1 MLRLIRDEIREIDSS
16 PQALRSFGL
25 TVGAVLLVIAIVVV
39 WRSGWTPASASY
51 ALGGAGAALIILGV
65 AFPRILKPVHLG
77 WMTLALVLGF
87 IMTRVVLTAVFY
99 LAVMPTGLVLRLLG
113 KDPLHR
119 RIDPEASTYWIP
131 KAYDDP
137 SPSRLEKYY

>member
-1 MLRLIRDEIREIDSS
+1 MLRLIRDEIREVDTG

-39 WRSGWTPASASY
+39 WRSGWTPAAASY

-65 AFPRILKPVHLG
+65 TFPRILKPVHIG

-99 LAVMPTGLVLRLLG
+99 LAVTPTGLVLRLLG

-119 RIDPEASTYWIP
+119 RIDREASTYWIP